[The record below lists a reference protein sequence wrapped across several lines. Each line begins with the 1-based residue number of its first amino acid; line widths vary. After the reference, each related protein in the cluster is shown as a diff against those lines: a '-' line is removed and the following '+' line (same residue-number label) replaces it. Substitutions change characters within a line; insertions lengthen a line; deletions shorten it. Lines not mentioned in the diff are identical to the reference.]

1 MKIIIKLI
9 TLAIGFIMLISLYI
23 DMTST
28 ANLSDDGETQ
38 FKEFKMDISNFSQE
52 LNADDWDVGAPRV
65 ILNDKWSYSG
75 AYLNLPK
82 CISYLDFEK
91 TIMKHGFKSA
101 YGGALY
107 CKKDINILSIRAEDE
122 KVFTSS
128 NSTKILLCGKIIFN
142 VNWEKG
148 QNSKNANCK

>member
-1 MKIIIKLI
+1 MKIIIKLT
-9 TLAIGFIMLISLYI
+9 TLAIGFIVLISLYI

-38 FKEFKMDISNFSQE
+38 FKEFKIDISNFAQE
-52 LNADDWDVGAPRV
+52 LNADDWSYGAPRV
-65 ILNDKWSYSG
+65 ISNDRWSYSD

-91 TIMKHGFKSA
+91 TIMKHGFKST

-142 VNWEKG
+142 VNWGKG
-148 QNSKNANCK
+148 QNSENANCK